1 MTLNSRFHKKKEKNR
16 IIFRHAEI
24 FKTIPFSKEKKIV
37 KEIEASFEI
46 FILEYSRCWIG
57 VFKIK

>member
-46 FILEYSRCWIG
+46 FILEYSRC
-57 VFKIK
+57 